1 MSNAKMRNIY
11 DWENEV
17 PVIMDLSFASRLVG
31 LQIDTL
37 RRLSEKGKLP
47 AFKLSDNSWRIRK
60 CKLLEF
66 IETREKEASA

>member
-1 MSNAKMRNIY
+1 MLNTKVRNVY
-11 DWENEV
+11 DWESEV
-17 PVIMDLSFASRLVG
+17 PAIMDLPFAARLVG
-31 LQIDTL
+31 LNIDTL

-66 IETREKEASA
+66 IEMREKEASA